1 MGLTDKQVGLTD
13 KSLEQSPRGNNRQEK
28 SGPKIE
34 AAQRQRGRRRGLI
47 PPDVRHERRCGK
59 TARPATPELFRV
71 GCVLPAAKAWTS
83 LNLRHLARSFCARG
97 KIPEWLRCLIRKL
110 SRQQTRGQGKR
121 NDSPCL
127 PGDQILPL
135 P

>member
-34 AAQRQRGRRRGLI
+34 GGQGQGGRRRGLI

-59 TARPATPELFRV
+59 TACPATPELFRV
-71 GCVLPAAKAWTS
+71 GCVLPASKTRTS
-83 LNLRHLARSFCARG
+83 LRLRHLARSFWARG
-97 KIPEWLRCLIRKL
+97 ENTGAAAMLDRKAE
-110 SRQQTRGQGKR
+110 
-121 NDSPCL
+121 
-127 PGDQILPL
+127 QIAN
-135 P
+135 